1 MRYSTQWDYDNMDDG
16 YSDSDE
22 EELDEEENKEDFD
35 PDDYEERKQEAYEQF
50 LERDYGRLLD
60 WIYK

>member
-16 YSDSDE
+16 WEDAPESE
-22 EELDEEENKEDFD
+22 EEENEEDFD
-35 PDDYEERKQEAYEQF
+35 PDDYEEREQEAYEEY

>member
-16 YSDSDE
+16 YVDEPESDE
-22 EELDEEENKEDFD
+22 EEESEDDFD
-35 PDDYEERKQEAYEQF
+35 PDDYEERVQAQYEEF